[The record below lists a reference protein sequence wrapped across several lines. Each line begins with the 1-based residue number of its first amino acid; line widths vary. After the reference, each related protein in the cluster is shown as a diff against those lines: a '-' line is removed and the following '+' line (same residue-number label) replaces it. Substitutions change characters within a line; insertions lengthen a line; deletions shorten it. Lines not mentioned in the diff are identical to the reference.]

1 MTSRYQRDYD
11 IDFKGAF
18 SDPKRPEKKQNPW
31 ADALRFAGSA
41 APAVGTA
48 IGALAGGAIGA
59 GAGGVGAIPGAS
71 IGATLGNAIG
81 SGAGALAGAGA
92 DWMTQ
97 GDEDAEMKA
106 LAQDEERRARQMAMM
121 QLLGGLG

>member
-41 APAVGTA
+41 APLAGTA
-48 IGALAGGAIGA
+48 LGAIGGGLAGSLAGGI
-59 GAGGVGAIPGAS
+59 GAIPGAAAGAG
-71 IGATLGNAIG
+71 IGGALG
-81 SGAGALAGAGA
+81 SGAGAMMGAGA

-97 GDEDAEMKA
+97 GAEDEEQKA
-106 LAQDEERRARQMAMM
+106 LADAEERRARQMAMM